1 MRTKSAQ
8 IRGESKSLKR
18 PSKVCLFSSQRGT
31 WQKNDK
37 GARKLHLFNRIL
49 FQLKA
54 VVWYTFI
61 SLSIGQELVGM
72 PRFIQILQI
81 IIAVVIGAV
90 VGYDLILNGISIF
103 NDKYVT
109 ITCGLFVLLEIA
121 LFVIYKL
128 IEED

>member
-1 MRTKSAQ
+1 
-8 IRGESKSLKR
+8 
-18 PSKVCLFSSQRGT
+18 
-31 WQKNDK
+31 
-37 GARKLHLFNRIL
+37 
-49 FQLKA
+49 
-54 VVWYTFI
+54 
-61 SLSIGQELVGM
+61 M

-90 VGYDLILNGISIF
+90 VGYDLILNGISFF